1 MDKKISKNK
10 SGIVVSDKM
19 DKTVVVIVES
29 IKEHPVY
36 KKKFTMSKK
45 FKADD
50 QANQYKIGDKVEIAS
65 VRPLSRD
72 KKYIVVKNQFPF

>member
-72 KKYIVVKNQFPF
+72 KKYIVVKKVN